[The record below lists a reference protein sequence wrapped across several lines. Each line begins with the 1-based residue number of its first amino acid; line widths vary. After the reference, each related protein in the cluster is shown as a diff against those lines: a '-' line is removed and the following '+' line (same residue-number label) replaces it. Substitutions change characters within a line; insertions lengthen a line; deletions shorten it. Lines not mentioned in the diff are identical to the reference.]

1 MNLEGNDI
9 VIFLVQSSSYW
20 IEYVHAD
27 GRRDPYLIKFEKQ
40 EDLGRLVTTLV
51 LSPMLLLSRP
61 LNPNCS
67 LQDIPQT
74 SLKTLQECHAYF
86 LHHEKANIA

>member
-40 EDLGRLVTTLV
+40 EDLG
-51 LSPMLLLSRP
+51 
-61 LNPNCS
+61 
-67 LQDIPQT
+67 
-74 SLKTLQECHAYF
+74 Y
-86 LHHEKANIA
+86 